1 MRVLVTGATG
11 FIDSHTVAELV
22 RQGHDVSLF
31 VRTPERVSV
40 ALDPLG
46 MSGCPSTV
54 GDVTDAAAVEAA
66 MRSCSGCW
74 RTSRRA
80 FEGARASVCGCR
92 PVYIFAWRETIMAR
106 VPYLDRADLPE
117 DQRHVFD
124 RIAGSRGSVGNVFRA
139 MLNSPGATEVVA
151 AVGEYVRYRST
162 LDPIVR
168 EIAVLSTA
176 REHDN
181 DYEWAHHESLARD
194 AGVRDE
200 VIEAIRSGRA
210 PMGLPAK
217 EGVFAQAARELVRDG
232 TLSDRTYQAV
242 EHLLGRQ
249 GTVELVVTV
258 GYYTMLSR
266 VMTALCVELEEE
278 TPC

>member
-1 MRVLVTGATG
+1 M
-11 FIDSHTVAELV
+11 F
-22 RQGHDVSLF
+22 
-31 VRTPERVSV
+31 
-40 ALDPLG
+40 
-46 MSGCPSTV
+46 
-54 GDVTDAAAVEAA
+54 
-66 MRSCSGCW
+66 
-74 RTSRRA
+74 
-80 FEGARASVCGCR
+80 
-92 PVYIFAWRETIMAR
+92 
-106 VPYLDRADLPE
+106 
-117 DQRHVFD
+117 
-124 RIAGSRGSVGNVFRA
+124 
-139 MLNSPGATEVVA
+139 NSPGATEVVA

-200 VIEAIRSGRA
+200 VIEAIRIGRA

-249 GTVELVVTV
+249 GTVDLVVTV

-278 TPC
+278 TACQGSAGGGATR